1 MSSRP
6 RAEMIEA
13 TRAKLLASARQAFGS
28 LGYAHTSMDDLTAEA
43 GLTRGAL
50 YHHFGDKKGLLAAV
64 VAQIDG
70 EMDQRL
76 MAISSQV
83 ADPWEAFCQRCRAYL
98 HMALEPEIQRIVL
111 QDARAVLADS
121 KAGEEQCIETL
132 GALLSQ
138 LMQAQVVEAAAPMA
152 LARLI
157 NGSLVE
163 AALWIANAEQP
174 AQKLDESLGGLQL
187 LLRGLRRKDAP
198 PSTTGR

>member
-83 ADPWEAFCQRCRAYL
+83 AAPWEAFCQRCRAYL

-187 LLRGLRRKDAP
+187 LLRGLRREDAP